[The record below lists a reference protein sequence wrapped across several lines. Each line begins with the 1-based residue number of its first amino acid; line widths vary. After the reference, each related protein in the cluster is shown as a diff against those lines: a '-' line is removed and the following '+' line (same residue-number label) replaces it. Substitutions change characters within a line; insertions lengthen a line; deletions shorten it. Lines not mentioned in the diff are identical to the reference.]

1 MASRKALVVAIND
14 YPGSANDLPSCVEDA
29 KGITE
34 LLQSEPYAFEEV
46 RTFTDGEATIKTV
59 TEGLH
64 WLFGNNAQE
73 GGTQLTPEDRVVFY
87 YSGHGFRTEKDG
99 VLRECLCLYDGFF
112 FDEELNKQTQG
123 LPPGIFTMVLDSC
136 HSGGMDKR
144 FFETLSANGSSAE
157 ESVERVRV
165 KTWMPA
171 PEELVKLFVTEDA
184 SIPFKPFGC
193 GTIRPRRTTAAGA
206 KKSTG
211 AATKVR
217 QAKES
222 AEAQVNGLMI
232 TACQADQTASASSS
246 QTQGRSA
253 FTFCLLNAYT
263 KLGNDPASL
272 ESLSSDSLFNTVTQ
286 ELAALQFKQ
295 TPVLIEPPN
304 APGLRSRSFLT
315 LQPIAQAPAGASPA
329 SATRDVATSAPGK
342 GFQPSATTTQSSPTN
357 ETTNQGDQPM
367 AATQVSNMAS
377 TYAMS
382 DSEEKMLKAVLPA
395 VLPGILRS
403 RMQDSPYNAAG
414 GAAGQAP
421 AADEKFWGQ
430 VIAAAISAA
439 PGVINAVRGKEFQA
453 ATQSSMVGVATPQ
466 APMVDEKIWP
476 AVIAA
481 AISAAPSIYQ
491 AVRGKDFQ
499 PTAEMA
505 TPQAPVVDEKMLHIL
520 PAILPGI
527 VQAYR
532 SKGFQ
537 ASGAGEAPA
546 ETPEADEKFWGQV
559 IAAAISAAPGV
570 INAVRGK
577 EFQAATQSSMVGV
590 ATPQAPVADEKFWGA
605 VVAAA
610 ISAAPSIYQAV
621 RGKEF
626 QPGY

>member
-1 MASRKALVVAIND
+1 
-14 YPGSANDLPSCVEDA
+14 
-29 KGITE
+29 
-34 LLQSEPYAFEEV
+34 
-46 RTFTDGEATIKTV
+46 
-59 TEGLH
+59 
-64 WLFGNNAQE
+64 
-73 GGTQLTPEDRVVFY
+73 
-87 YSGHGFRTEKDG
+87 
-99 VLRECLCLYDGFF
+99 
-112 FDEELNKQTQG
+112 
-123 LPPGIFTMVLDSC
+123 
-136 HSGGMDKR
+136 
-144 FFETLSANGSSAE
+144 
-157 ESVERVRV
+157 
-165 KTWMPA
+165 
-171 PEELVKLFVTEDA
+171 
-184 SIPFKPFGC
+184 
-193 GTIRPRRTTAAGA
+193 
-206 KKSTG
+206 
-211 AATKVR
+211 
-217 QAKES
+217 
-222 AEAQVNGLMI
+222 
-232 TACQADQTASASSS
+232 
-246 QTQGRSA
+246 
-253 FTFCLLNAYT
+253 
-263 KLGNDPASL
+263 LGNDPASL

-403 RMQDSPYNAAG
+403 RMQQDFPYNVAG

-430 VIAAAISAA
+430 VIAAAI
-439 PGVINAVRGKEFQA
+439 
-453 ATQSSMVGVATPQ
+453 T
-466 APMVDEKIWP
+466 
-476 AVIAA
+476 
-481 AISAAPSIYQ
+481 
-491 AVRGKDFQ
+491 
-499 PTAEMA
+499 
-505 TPQAPVVDEKMLHIL
+505 
-520 PAILPGI
+520 
-527 VQAYR
+527 
-532 SKGFQ
+532 
-537 ASGAGEAPA
+537 
-546 ETPEADEKFWGQV
+546 
-559 IAAAISAAPGV
+559 AAPGV